1 MNISVFGL
9 GYVGCITAACL
20 ARNGHKVIGV
30 DVNAEKVDLINGG
43 KSPIVEPGLGELL
56 ESVVSRGQL
65 RATTEAAEAVAA
77 TDVALI
83 CVGTPGVG
91 HGQPS
96 WDAITR
102 VGRNIGGALVDR
114 SPAAGPFIVVLRS
127 TALPGTTESVLL
139 TALHEGTEGRTID
152 VRVAVNPEF
161 MREGASIRDFDHPP
175 MVLVGAEDEQ
185 VATTLDRMYE
195 GVDAE
200 FVHTSIRTAELVK
213 YASNAYHGLKV
224 CFANEMADL
233 AGALGAD
240 ANEVMR
246 IFARDRKL
254 NISEAYLRPGFAFGG
269 SCLPKD
275 IRALLW
281 AGRVHEVET
290 PVLSAVLPSNTR
302 QVREAID
309 TVLSFGRRRVGVVG
323 LAFKP
328 DTDDLRESP
337 FVALVE
343 ALIGKG
349 LEIRVLDRN
358 VALARLVGA
367 NRRFIEAELP
377 HVAALLC
384 DSPEALVDSSDVVV
398 IASNTPDAEAVIA
411 RIGPDQPVVDLTRS
425 GRWPRTSTLRESQGV
440 AV

>member
-1 MNISVFGL
+1 MNISIFGL

-20 ARNGHKVIGV
+20 ARNGHNVVGV
-30 DVNAEKVDLINGG
+30 DVNIEKVDMINAGR
-43 KSPIVEPGLGELL
+43 SPIVEPGLGDLL
-56 ESVVSRGQL
+56 EVVVQQGRL
-65 RATTEAAEAVAA
+65 RATVDVADAVAA
-77 TDVALI
+77 SDVALL
-83 CVGTPGVG
+83 CVGTPGLS

-96 WDAITR
+96 WDAIGR
-102 VGRNIGGALVDR
+102 VGRSIGRALQDR
-114 SPAAGPFIVVLRS
+114 PRVAGPYLVVLRS
-127 TALPGTTESVLL
+127 TALPGTTDSVLAR
-139 TALHEGTEGRTID
+139 ALRSGVGDHPD
-152 VRVAVNPEF
+152 NVRVAVNPEF
-161 MREGASIRDFDHPP
+161 MREGASIHDFDHPP
-175 MVLVGAEDEQ
+175 MILVGTDDEGSAE
-185 VATTLDRMYE
+185 TLRAVYE
-195 GVDAE
+195 GVDAD
-200 FVHTSIRTAELVK
+200 FVHTSVRTAELVK

-281 AGRVHEVET
+281 AGRVHDVET
-290 PVLSAVLPSNTR
+290 PVLSAVLPSNVR

-309 TVLSFGRRRVGVVG
+309 LILSLGRRRIGVVG
-323 LAFKP
+323 LAFKS

-337 FVALVE
+337 QVTLVE

-349 LEIRVLDRN
+349 LDVQILDRN
-358 VALARLVGA
+358 VAVARLVGA

-384 DSPEALVDSSDVVV
+384 DGPEALVTHSDVIV
-398 IASNTPDAEAVIA
+398 IAAQSADADAVLNL
-411 RIGPDQPVVDLTRS
+411 RRPEQDVVDLTRS
-425 GRWPRTSTLRESQGV
+425 GRWPRASVGAPQRV
-440 AV
+440 PA

>member
-1 MNISVFGL
+1 MNISIFGL

-20 ARNGHKVIGV
+20 ARNGHNVIGV
-30 DVNAEKVDLINGG
+30 DVNVEKVDMINGG
-43 KSPIVEPGLGELL
+43 RSPIVEPGLGDLL
-56 ESVVSRGQL
+56 DVVVREGRL
-65 RATTEAAEAVAA
+65 RATVDVAEAVAA
-77 TDVALI
+77 SDVALL
-83 CVGTPGVG
+83 CVGTPGLA

-96 WDAITR
+96 WDAIGR
-102 VGRNIGGALVDR
+102 VGRAIGRALSDR
-114 SPAAGPFIVVLRS
+114 PRVANPYLVVLRS
-127 TALPGTTESVLL
+127 TALPGTTDSVLAK
-139 TALHEGTEGRTID
+139 ALRTGVGD
-152 VRVAVNPEF
+152 HPDSVRVAVNPEF
-161 MREGASIRDFDHPP
+161 MREGASIHDFDHPP
-175 MVLVGAEDEQ
+175 MILVGSDDDRSAETMRA
-185 VATTLDRMYE
+185 VYE

-200 FVHTSIRTAELVK
+200 FVHTSVRTAELVK

-224 CFANEMADL
+224 CFANEMADI

-281 AGRVHEVET
+281 AGRVHDVDT
-290 PVLSAVLPSNTR
+290 PVLSAVLPSNVR

-309 TVLSFGRRRVGVVG
+309 LILSLGRRRIGVVG
-323 LAFKP
+323 LAFKT

-337 FVALVE
+337 QVTLVE

-349 LEIRVLDRN
+349 LQVHVLDRN
-358 VALARLVGA
+358 VSVARLVGA

-384 DSPEALVDSSDVVV
+384 DSPEALVAHSDGIV
-398 IASNTPDAEAVIA
+398 IAAQSPDADAVLSL
-411 RIGPDQPVVDLTRS
+411 RRPEQDVVDLTRS
-425 GRWPRTSTLRESQGV
+425 GRWPRASVRARQSV
-440 AV
+440 PA

>member
-20 ARNGHKVIGV
+20 ARNGHAVIGV
-30 DVNAEKVDLINGG
+30 DVNVEKVNLINSGI
-43 KSPIVEPGLGELL
+43 SPIIEPGLADLL
-56 ESVVSRGQL
+56 GGTVASGAL
-65 RATTEAAEAVAA
+65 RATTDGGEAVEG

-83 CVGTPGVG
+83 CVGTPGLG

-96 WDAITR
+96 WDAIRR
-102 VGRNIGGALVDR
+102 VGRRIGRALVGR
-114 SPAAGPFIVVLRS
+114 VSAEPYLVVLRS
-127 TALPGTTESVLL
+127 TALPGTTDGVLL
-139 TALHEGTEGRTID
+139 TALREGADGQPIA

-161 MREGASIRDFDHPP
+161 MREGASIHDFDHPP
-175 MVLVGAEDEQ
+175 LVLVGTDDDEETAQ
-185 VATTLDRMYE
+185 RLRLLYGDVQ
-195 GVDAE
+195 AE
-200 FVHTSIRTAELVK
+200 FVHTTVRTAELVK

-224 CFANEMADL
+224 CFANEMAEL

-240 ANEVMR
+240 ANAVME

-254 NISEAYLRPGFAFGG
+254 NISAAYLRPGFAFGG

-281 AGRVHEVET
+281 AGRLHDVDT
-290 PVLSAVLPSNTR
+290 PVLSAVLPSNDR

-309 TVLSFGRRRVGVVG
+309 AVLAFGRPRVGVVG

-349 LEIRVLDRN
+349 LEVHVLDRN
-358 VALARLVGA
+358 VSVARLVGA
-367 NRRFIEAELP
+367 NRAFIEAELP

-384 DSPEALVDSSDVVV
+384 DSPESLVAQSDVVV
-398 IASNTPDAEAVIA
+398 IAVGTPDGERVVHLL
-411 RIGPDQPVVDLTRS
+411 GPDKPVLDLTRS
-425 GRWPRTSTLRESQGV
+425 GRWPRNGRVPEMRAV